1 MAKRKFFFVKV
12 LFNATYPD
20 GVPLPSGNIDSVA
33 AGALHLAEVSFN
45 IARAVDAHD
54 GKVIVETPAN
64 HGKGSLWPI
73 KGREEHSTLFDTS
86 LFKSFADDVRGEIVY
101 SDQCMT
107 GAKTRKTT
115 QWYCNLAALPKA
127 IKFLGES
134 MCPGPQGGHDHSASL
149 VGKDENGKWRSV
161 GSDEYTSNLCGRLAH
176 IVLNDAV
183 LEPSTPATPQEEPA
197 GGGGEDFTTTIT
209 DSGHVDFTTT
219 ITDSGDVNENEPDEP
234 IEIESSTEILPEPFD
249 AIKAAL

>member
-1 MAKRKFFFVKV
+1 
-12 LFNATYPD
+12 
-20 GVPLPSGNIDSVA
+20 
-33 AGALHLAEVSFN
+33 
-45 IARAVDAHD
+45 
-54 GKVIVETPAN
+54 
-64 HGKGSLWPI
+64 
-73 KGREEHSTLFDTS
+73 
-86 LFKSFADDVRGEIVY
+86 
-101 SDQCMT
+101 MT

-176 IVLNDAV
+176 IVLDDGV
-183 LEPSTPATPQEEPA
+183 LEPSTPATPQEESA

-209 DSGHVDFTTT
+209 V
-219 ITDSGDVNENEPDEP
+219 SGDVNENEPDEP
-234 IEIESSTEILPEPFD
+234 SEIESSAEMLTEPFD
-249 AIKAAL
+249 AIKAALEANLQHPATTQLDAVPEEVIQAPEVPVARPAARTGEDISDEELRQASDGDVGTQHASSVSDWNSYCSNLERAARHGIRRRTSSILAL